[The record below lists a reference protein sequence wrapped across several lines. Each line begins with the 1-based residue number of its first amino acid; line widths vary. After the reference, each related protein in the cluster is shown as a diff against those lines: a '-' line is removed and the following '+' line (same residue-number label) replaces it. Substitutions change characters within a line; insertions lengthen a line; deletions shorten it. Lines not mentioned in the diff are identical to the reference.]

1 MPTVAPIPVNSIL
14 DNAVNGVA
22 SNFINEGLTALPD
35 IGIALLGVAGLFVL
49 FYWTARAFG
58 WHLKRPKR
66 SPSQKGIIGKAN
78 KVHLEKGN
86 SVIWNAFS
94 RLGKMTIPGTRRG
107 SLGPGFDTGIASGF
121 SSSFN
126 LDDDHDIFF
135 SQFDDDYNDLDTV
148 DARDGFYADPSY
160 NALYT
165 DDSGPSS
172 RPGAQVGAFAGAMVF
187 FSEASEFYHY
197 YGMDYAQSLTMDE
210 YGGTVARADLYKKD
224 DELRA
229 SYDDHAAFVA
239 ENWARLFPHLGTL
252 DGLAS
257 APNLSI
263 AESSELLRHASIL
276 ISRKQESLPDL
287 LPDITSDD
295 LADMD
300 IDYDVGAYD
309 H

>member
-66 SPSQKGIIGKAN
+66 APSQKGIIGKAN
-78 KVHLEKGN
+78 KVHLEKGD

-94 RLGKMTIPGTRRG
+94 RLGKMTIPGTRR
-107 SLGPGFDTGIASGF
+107 SALGPGFDTGIASGF
-121 SSSFN
+121 GSSFD

-148 DARDGFYADPSY
+148 DACDGFYADPSY
-160 NALYT
+160 NAPYT
-165 DDSGPSS
+165 DDFGPSS

-197 YGMDYAQSLTMDE
+197 YKMDYEDSFNYDE
-210 YGGTVARADLYKKD
+210 YHANQTRYDLFKRD
-224 DELRA
+224 DEIRKT
-229 SYDDHAAFVA
+229 YDDQAAFVA

-257 APNLSI
+257 APNLSM
-263 AESSELLRHASIL
+263 AESSEMLRHASIL